1 MRAGWRGFVT
11 VGAFAREI
19 LTRAKATRPLGERKA
34 RGCCACG
41 RKTAC
46 SLVCSLMYDGKGDC
60 IEACWELFCWAGIS
74 APFSDYAAGRRRRP
88 RRMAREGTVRSGAAC
103 LSAVCWGTAR
113 SSTVRWRTA
122 RHRVARWGAA
132 CSSTARLR
140 AVRSG
145 AARSCAARWR
155 AVRSGAARSSAARL
169 RAARYGCIASAFEIK
184 SRHDRWCVAAVR
196 TKEMILR

>member
-74 APFSDYAAGRRRRP
+74 APFSDYAAGRRQRP
-88 RRMAREGTVRSGAAC
+88 RRMAHEGTVRSGAAR
-103 LSAVCWGTAR
+103 LSARPAGEPPVRAR
-113 SSTVRWRTA
+113 SAREPPVRAWFA
-122 RHRVARWGAA
+122 REPPVRARP
-132 CSSTARLR
+132 
-140 AVRSG
+140 V
-145 AARSCAARWR
+145 
-155 AVRSGAARSSAARL
+155 
-169 RAARYGCIASAFEIK
+169 
-184 SRHDRWCVAAVR
+184 
-196 TKEMILR
+196 

>member
-60 IEACWELFCWAGIS
+60 IEAC
-74 APFSDYAAGRRRRP
+74 
-88 RRMAREGTVRSGAAC
+88 
-103 LSAVCWGTAR
+103 
-113 SSTVRWRTA
+113 
-122 RHRVARWGAA
+122 
-132 CSSTARLR
+132 
-140 AVRSG
+140 
-145 AARSCAARWR
+145 
-155 AVRSGAARSSAARL
+155 
-169 RAARYGCIASAFEIK
+169 
-184 SRHDRWCVAAVR
+184 
-196 TKEMILR
+196 

>member
-74 APFSDYAAGRRRRP
+74 APFSDYAAGCRQRP
-88 RRMAREGTVRSGAAC
+88 RRMAHEGTVRSGAAR
-103 LSAVCWGTAR
+103 LSARPAGEPPVRARPATAR
-113 SSTVRWRTA
+113 PAGEPPVR
-122 RHRVARWGAA
+122 
-132 CSSTARLR
+132 
-140 AVRSG
+140 
-145 AARSCAARWR
+145 ARSAREPPVR
-155 AVRSGAARSSAARL
+155 AWFAREPPVRARP
-169 RAARYGCIASAFEIK
+169 
-184 SRHDRWCVAAVR
+184 V
-196 TKEMILR
+196 